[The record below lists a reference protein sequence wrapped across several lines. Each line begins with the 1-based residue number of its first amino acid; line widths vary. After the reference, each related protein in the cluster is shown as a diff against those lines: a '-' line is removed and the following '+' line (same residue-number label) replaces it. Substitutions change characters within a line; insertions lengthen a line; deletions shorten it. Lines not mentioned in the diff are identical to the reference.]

1 MDELEMAR
9 FLVPHQ
15 ASKHNLE
22 SFQVIFCIKFF
33 KAKFIWKPFITSTIY
48 IYIYIGLSS
57 HCAKKDIPSPTQKKE
72 WTKVGKTFMLPC
84 QLGVKSS

>member
-1 MDELEMAR
+1 MKTLYN
-9 FLVPHQ
+9 FY
-15 ASKHNLE
+15 N
-22 SFQVIFCIKFF
+22 IY
-33 KAKFIWKPFITSTIY
+33 IY

-72 WTKVGKTFMLPC
+72 WTEVGKTFMLPC